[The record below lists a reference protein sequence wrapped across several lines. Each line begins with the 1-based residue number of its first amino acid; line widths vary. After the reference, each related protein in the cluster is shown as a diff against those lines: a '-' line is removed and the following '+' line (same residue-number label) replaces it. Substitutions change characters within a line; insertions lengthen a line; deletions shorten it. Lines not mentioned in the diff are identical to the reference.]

1 MSQLVLLITFS
12 CMPSPLVE
20 KFMYPTPLRIYIYS
34 HQFSP
39 STHKQPDYQNF
50 HFYFF
55 TLTASLLLQETRTKK
70 KRLGMGFLELL
81 EVASMPIV
89 QVLLISVLG
98 AFLATDYCSL
108 LSADTRR
115 SVNKVT
121 SIFAFLFS
129 YYHAFIISYIYI
141 SSLINIFRCT
151 QLVFVVFTPCIMF
164 ANLAQTVTLQDIIS
178 WYALPIFTHRY
189 EKTCGFD
196 LSKISFAGGL
206 CP

>member
-1 MSQLVLLITFS
+1 
-12 CMPSPLVE
+12 MPSPLVE
-20 KFMYPTPLRIYIYS
+20 KFMYLTPLRIYIYS

-55 TLTASLLLQETRTKK
+55 TLTASLLLQETITKK
-70 KRLGMGFLELL
+70 KEIRDGFLR
-81 EVASMPIV
+81 VVGGGFNAHRSSSSYQRPWRF
-89 QVLLISVLG
+89 LG
-98 AFLATDYCSL
+98 NRLL
-108 LSADTRR
+108 LSSLCWHPKIREQGNLHLCF
-115 SVNKVT
+115 S
-121 SIFAFLFS
+121 FFLLPCI
-129 YYHAFIISYIYI
+129 HNFIYIYI